1 MSLVFISHIYLLLKL
16 VTMTTTTTKALPPM
30 TTMTMTTTCHDHDD
44 NVLLHTH
51 LWVDVMLMSL
61 NLDGEIAPQATWP
74 PSHMPAMDRL
84 VYLQEDIESLESFA
98 NVSARIQCDEDLGF

>member
-1 MSLVFISHIYLLLKL
+1 MM
-16 VTMTTTTTKALPPM
+16 TMTTTTTKALPPM

-44 NVLLHTH
+44 NVLLHTN

-61 NLDGEIAPQATWP
+61 NLDGEIAP
-74 PSHMPAMDRL
+74 
-84 VYLQEDIESLESFA
+84 YLQEDIESLESFA